1 VICTR
6 VRRRYKDIVHFA
18 FSSAHSILTA
28 DEPTIPLCSRVDVA
42 PVTPDTD
49 FTLGQDVL
57 YADGSGLES
66 RMVYEGATA
75 DGFWHTLCRDDG
87 SKVVT
92 PPSHVRFLEQPD
104 FSNIPSTLLDYRNEV
119 GIGIS
124 K

>member
-1 VICTR
+1 M
-6 VRRRYKDIVHFA
+6 H
-18 FSSAHSILTA
+18 
-28 DEPTIPLCSRVDVA
+28 A

-49 FTLGQDVL
+49 FTLGQDIL
-57 YADGSGLES
+57 YTDGSGSQS
-66 RMVYEGATA
+66 RMVYEEATP
-75 DGFWHTLCRDDG
+75 DGLWHTLRRDDG